1 MEAGRQAGAAAR
13 GLAVNYE
20 VAEKKGESVRVG
32 LRETGEGL
40 YEISLDG
47 KTVHVDAV
55 RSGRNI
61 YSIIEDGQQFEAMVD
76 EKGAHGFDVLVS
88 GRIFHLE
95 VIDERSKLLAGSA
108 AAVVSGP
115 QTVVAEMPGK
125 VVKLNVAVGAE
136 VRERQG
142 IVIVEAMKMENE
154 IPSPVA
160 GIVREIAVVEG
171 QTVEAGATLFVV
183 EPPAA

>member
-1 MEAGRQAGAAAR
+1 
-13 GLAVNYE
+13 LNYE
-20 VAEKKGESVRVG
+20 VSEKKGPSVRVS
-32 LRETGEGL
+32 LRETGEGQ
-40 YEISLDG
+40 YEVTLDG

-55 RSGRNI
+55 RSGPAV

-76 EKGAHGFDVLVS
+76 EKGAHGFDVLVA

-95 VIDERSKLLAGSA
+95 AIDERTKLLAGSA
-108 AAVVSGP
+108 ATVVSGP
-115 QTVVAEMPGK
+115 QTVAAEMPGK
-125 VVKLNVAVGAE
+125 VVKISVAAGAQ
-136 VRERQG
+136 VREGQG

-154 IPSPVA
+154 IPSPIDGV
-160 GIVREIAVVEG
+160 VREIAVSEG

>member
-1 MEAGRQAGAAAR
+1 M
-13 GLAVNYE
+13 NYE
-20 VAEKKGESVRVG
+20 VGEKKGASTRVS

-40 YEISLDG
+40 YEITLGG

-55 RSGRNI
+55 RSGPNI

-76 EKGAHGFDVLVS
+76 EKGAHGFDVLVG
-88 GRIFHLE
+88 GRSFHLE
-95 VIDERSKLLAGSA
+95 AIDERSKLLAGSA
-108 AAVVSGP
+108 AVVVSGP
-115 QTVVAEMPGK
+115 QTVLSEMPGK

-154 IPSPVA
+154 IPSPID
-160 GIVREIAVVEG
+160 GIVKELAVVEG

-183 EPPAA
+183 EPLPA